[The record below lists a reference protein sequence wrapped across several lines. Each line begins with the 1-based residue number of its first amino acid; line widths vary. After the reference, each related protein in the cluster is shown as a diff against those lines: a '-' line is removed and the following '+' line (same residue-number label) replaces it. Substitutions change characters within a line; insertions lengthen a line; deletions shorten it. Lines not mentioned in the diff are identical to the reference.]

1 MYKCCSPSCFQEVVH
16 ELIFKTDRYLY
27 IFHTYIYILAELFFG
42 VEERAPKVKKSR
54 DHIFSIDD
62 YCPEKQYVSIR
73 TIHLNKSLDYL
84 ITRWQTGVF
93 DCPDRATMDTST

>member
-1 MYKCCSPSCFQEVVH
+1 MNLFLKQ
-16 ELIFKTDRYLY
+16 TDIYTFF
-27 IFHTYIYILAELFFG
+27 IHIYILAELFFG

-73 TIHLNKSLDYL
+73 TIHLN
-84 ITRWQTGVF
+84 
-93 DCPDRATMDTST
+93 

>member
-73 TIHLNKSLDYL
+73 TIHLIN
-84 ITRWQTGVF
+84 RWII
-93 DCPDRATMDTST
+93 